1 MVSEAP
7 DAPDR
12 GERYI
17 ALIHP
22 FWRSVKSDIIKV
34 VQDYSR
40 RSATRGILIEDVGR
54 RLSLRGNGY
63 GLDVTLEV
71 ERERLRARYT
81 RHPPRGEKPTVVE
94 LHVDVRPDYLVVL
107 DSRDRPIAKPDEFLL
122 APLFRALARDAPARR
137 ERMSRRPGRDGS
149 ATIPASRR
157 LF

>member
-1 MVSEAP
+1 MTRSDAP

-22 FWRSVKSDIIKV
+22 FWRSVKSDVIKV
-34 VQDYSR
+34 VQDYNR
-40 RSATRGILIEDVGR
+40 RPPTRRRILVEDVGR
-54 RLSLRGNGY
+54 RLSLRGDGY

-94 LHVDVRPDYLVVL
+94 LRVDVRPDYLALL
-107 DSRDRPIAKPDEFLL
+107 DSRGCPIARPDEFLV
-122 APLFRALARDAPARR
+122 APLFRALA
-137 ERMSRRPGRDGS
+137 
-149 ATIPASRR
+149 
-157 LF
+157 

>member
-1 MVSEAP
+1 MTRSDAP

-22 FWRSVKSDIIKV
+22 FWRSVKSDVIKV
-34 VQDYSR
+34 VQDYNR
-40 RSATRGILIEDVGR
+40 RPPTRRRILVEDVGR
-54 RLSLRGNGY
+54 RLSLRGDGY

-94 LHVDVRPDYLVVL
+94 LRVDVRPDYLVLL
-107 DSRDRPIAKPDEFLL
+107 DSRDRPIAHPDEFLL
-122 APLFRALARDAPARR
+122 APFFRALA
-137 ERMSRRPGRDGS
+137 
-149 ATIPASRR
+149 
-157 LF
+157 